1 VLVPLL
7 QSSDKQCFLTAD
19 VQWLIQHLKIRARH
33 VVRITLV
40 VFPQLLLFV
49 NRVEQHEVVQ
59 LFHGLGSLFVQHHC
73 FEVCRGV
80 TLCCVSAGN
89 AFLTGATELAE
100 VPTATTVFSTL
111 PSFAS
116 SGWSC
121 LIIDEAEHALKKKET
136 MLCCFFVCNLHRL
149 RGPGEAFHRPALGQ
163 QHLMAWLIIDEAEHA
178 LKTTIFCCC
187 VSMFKAFW

>member
-100 VPTATTVFSTL
+100 APTATTVFSTL

-121 LIIDEAEHALKKKET
+121 IIIDEAEHALKKKQAT
-136 MLCCFFVCNLHRL
+136 LCCFFVCNLHLL
-149 RGPGEAFHRPALGQ
+149 RGLSRGSLSQGGFGATTSHGL
-163 QHLMAWLIIDEAEHA
+163 DKAEHA
-178 LKTTIFCCC
+178 PKMIIFCCFF
-187 VSMFKAFW
+187 STLKAFW